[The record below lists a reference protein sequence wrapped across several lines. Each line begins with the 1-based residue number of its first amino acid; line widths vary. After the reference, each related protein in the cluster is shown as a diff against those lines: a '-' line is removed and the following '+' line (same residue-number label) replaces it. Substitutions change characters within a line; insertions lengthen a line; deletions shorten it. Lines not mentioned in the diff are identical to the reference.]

1 MVAPKANS
9 ASEVKTMKNVCANNQ
24 FLRFN
29 GLVNP
34 IKPIKNEKT
43 IEPPTPNPPKNE
55 KYII

>member
-1 MVAPKANS
+1 MVAPKAKS

-29 GLVNP
+29 GL
-34 IKPIKNEKT
+34 IKPTRPIKNETT

-55 KYII
+55 KI